1 VRLAPRGALRVT
13 MGDAVWLVIPQ
24 WFEGA
29 ARRVNAD
36 PVARKTFVG
45 TDDRKDPVRLTIEF
59 RLDSIPPDLRRRAE
73 QRSPHG
79 VTWVP
84 GLSVGLSR

>member
-1 VRLAPRGALRVT
+1 MA
-13 MGDAVWLVIPQ
+13 DAVWLVIPQ

-45 TDDRKDPVRLTIEF
+45 TDDRKGAGEAHDRPFRRIVTIIGP
-59 RLDSIPPDLRRRAE
+59 SA
-73 QRSPHG
+73 
-79 VTWVP
+79 
-84 GLSVGLSR
+84 